1 MARILTTL
9 LSRTC
14 RTVRGRT
21 APRPQ
26 SSLPQDVCTPQS
38 EVASPRIESKSGPG
52 SGTARRTRIRAAK
65 SDTRQSGFTLCCAC
79 RGRLAV
85 PKLGP
90 QKGLRTLPNF
100 TLFVSH
106 TKHLCKNSC
115 MWCRANEI
123 IVSFDIPETMV
134 AQIQR
139 ISNVGGCMHTR

>member
-1 MARILTTL
+1 MARMLTTL
-9 LSRTC
+9 LLRTC

-21 APRPQ
+21 APRLQ
-26 SSLPQDVCTPQS
+26 ACLPQDMCTPQC
-38 EVASPRIESKSGPG
+38 EVASPRLGSKSGPG

-65 SDTRQSGFTLCCAC
+65 SDTRQSGFTLCCAFW
-79 RGRLAV
+79 GRLAV

-90 QKGLRTLPNF
+90 QKGPCTLPNC

-123 IVSFDIPETMV
+123 IVSFDIPEAMV